1 MPSARPTDSKSRV
14 FYGLQQCLRS
24 SNVPKRMEFNLIDL
38 CLHLRRLSS
47 PSSPLPPLIAIVAA
61 TAIGVS
67 ASPRRRRRCLLS
79 PSHLPLIAVAATF
92 CSSLPPVAAIA
103 ANTTATSQ
111 ALHRVPV
118 WLLFK
123 KDIKSPPYA
132 ACDIFFRVF
141 AARLVASPSTD
152 LRLSLSPSLPL
163 LCTVVAAV
171 AAGPMFSLLG

>member
-1 MPSARPTDSKSRV
+1 
-14 FYGLQQCLRS
+14 
-24 SNVPKRMEFNLIDL
+24 LIDL
-38 CLHLRRLSS
+38 CLHLRRLSP

-92 CSSLPPVAAIA
+92 CSSLLPVAAIA

-132 ACDIFFRVF
+132 ACDIFFLFFRSIRLHVITAYF
-141 AARLVASPSTD
+141 SCTSLARPTRDFILHAAYS
-152 LRLSLSPSLPL
+152 
-163 LCTVVAAV
+163 
-171 AAGPMFSLLG
+171 